1 MELAL
6 EALGTLYL
14 EVGRRGAAALE
25 FVIAR
30 EGIVVA
36 KCTVALLNE
45 RGAVFGCLPL
55 RCL

>member
-1 MELAL
+1 MPREKLKMELAL

-14 EVGRRGAAALE
+14 EVGRRGAAGLE

-45 RGAVFGCLPL
+45 RG
-55 RCL
+55 

>member
-14 EVGRRGAAALE
+14 EVGRRGAAGLE
-25 FVIAR
+25 FVIAG

-45 RGAVFGCLPL
+45 KG
-55 RCL
+55 